1 MWLAILC
8 LSLLL
13 TFICYLVWTVS
24 YRHRSYN
31 KEVDIIIVLGA
42 GIFTEFVTPML
53 AARLDRALDIYQQ
66 QVSATKIIVSGGQG
80 PDEPIPEAFSYATL
94 FDCTWC

>member
-42 GIFTEFVTPML
+42 GILQNLSHQCLQRV
-53 AARLDRALDIYQQ
+53 
-66 QVSATKIIVSGGQG
+66 
-80 PDEPIPEAFSYATL
+80 
-94 FDCTWC
+94 